1 MSGYFTMTPTIIDND
16 ARNHNDAGCSVSITF
31 EPGHTDDRDRPC
43 FNVLV
48 LVDDERMATLT
59 LHYTAARELIRA
71 LQADMR
77 RDLAR
82 AEDVQEE
89 EP

>member
-31 EPGHTDDRDRPC
+31 EAGHTDDRDRPC
-43 FNVLV
+43 FDVLV

-59 LHYTAARELIRA
+59 LHYEAATELCKA
-71 LQADMR
+71 LKGAMR
-77 RDLAR
+77 GDR
-82 AEDVQEE
+82 
-89 EP
+89 

>member
-1 MSGYFTMTPTIIDND
+1 MSNELTEYGFKYGAMEVV
-16 ARNHNDAGCSVSITF
+16 RITF
-31 EPGHTDDRDRPC
+31 AAGHEDHRDQRSFNITVYLDDKEQADFRLP
-43 FNVLV
+43 
-48 LVDDERMATLT
+48 
-59 LHYTAARELIRA
+59 YTAARELIRA

-82 AEDVQEE
+82 VEDIEE